1 MGHPG
6 HTRWR
11 VAWIIS
17 VRTYRA
23 WYLLRFFMKPTSFS
37 ACIIS
42 IRPFRFVSEEEIEG
56 HPAAPC
62 VNDNTYCTAEMFL
75 ATRGTWHKEILR
87 SPCASHVWRKRFF
100 FSPKLI
106 LLLYGVRVFF
116 CWFFPWR
123 LTCPSTEIYHLF
135 LTKIVCGLRN
145 ADDTMGYSKHDTS
158 KKCVLPP
165 SQNKC
170 NCRTEHANQCE
181 VWND

>member
-100 FSPKLI
+100 FFAQAHTTAVRSTSF
-106 LLLYGVRVFF
+106 LLLIFSLTTDLSFDRNLSSFF
-116 CWFFPWR
+116 NKNCVWTEKCRWYDGI
-123 LTCPSTEIYHLF
+123 LKTWHKQKVCTPSVP
-135 LTKIVCGLRN
+135 K
-145 ADDTMGYSKHDTS
+145 
-158 KKCVLPP
+158 
-165 SQNKC
+165 
-170 NCRTEHANQCE
+170 
-181 VWND
+181 